1 MFKSQWWVDLRFQQ
15 ERRQVVSIALILL
28 LAAAFVGIVG
38 YSTYQ
43 RIQEEE
49 KLNLSAT
56 AGAAVSAETPPP
68 PQAQGVL
75 ETAAE
80 MVLNG
85 QLGDASAKLRDA
97 GILVNRLNGIV
108 AWKTGDTGTAA
119 LAFEQAL
126 RLNPDSAPDL
136 VNLAGVMLVT
146 GRAPEAVE
154 LLRKAQEK
162 SPDDVYMANRYLLAR
177 FQAGDIAGVRNEVHT
192 ALELSPQNS
201 IPRIAIPGAAL
212 ELAAGKYANAANF
225 LYAAKKAL
233 PLRVFDSLVEEPP
246 IANYR
251 DKPEL
256 VPFFPNG
263 SPGAAPQP
271 MVGATPS
278 S

>member
-28 LAAAFVGIVG
+28 LAAVFVGVVG
-38 YSTYQ
+38 YSTYL
-43 RIQEEE
+43 RMQEEE
-49 KLNLSAT
+49 ALNLSAT
-56 AGAAVSAETPPP
+56 AGAAVPEATPPP
-68 PQAQGVL
+68 PPAKGVL
-75 ETAAE
+75 ETASE

-85 QLGDASAKLRDA
+85 QLADASAKLRDA
-97 GILVNRLNGIV
+97 GILVTRLNGIV

-119 LAFEQAL
+119 VAFEQAL

-177 FQAGDIAGVRNEVHT
+177 FQAGDVAGVRNEVQT

-233 PLRVFDSLVEEPP
+233 PSRVFDSLVEEPP
-246 IANYR
+246 IANYC

-256 VPFFPNG
+256 MPFFPNG
-263 SPGAAPQP
+263 SSGAAPQP
-271 MVGATPS
+271 MAGATPGS
-278 S
+278 